1 MEKLTRY
8 RFEAVVQDTTEHR
21 SEYLTNEFINILESN
36 KPYQSKADYIGYSI
50 LSIDEKIS
58 LLDDE
63 IENLKT
69 YKQKLKRAKEIALEV
84 GAKVF
89 NSYGISKIEGAGIS
103 SITVTNKTETSKL
116 ELTIINEEALIQQG
130 FYKKVLDEN
139 KVLEAYLQEDYK
151 EFILQ
156 NAKVEKV
163 INIKPSKLRINKRKS
178 INNLDFTNDE
188 FNSDVAWGGNTRRGD

>member
-69 YKQKLKRAKEIALEV
+69 YKQKQKGTAIGRFLHTKTTSNVTHSAHGERSLCRSCRRACSPENRLPLRSPRNKFIGRYVKVIASHSGSMRLAQRE
-84 GAKVF
+84 
-89 NSYGISKIEGAGIS
+89 GIS
-103 SITVTNKTETSKL
+103 V
-116 ELTIINEEALIQQG
+116 
-130 FYKKVLDEN
+130 
-139 KVLEAYLQEDYK
+139 YL
-151 EFILQ
+151 
-156 NAKVEKV
+156 
-163 INIKPSKLRINKRKS
+163 KS
-178 INNLDFTNDE
+178 GR
-188 FNSDVAWGGNTRRGD
+188 VRP

>member
-1 MEKLTRY
+1 MNAYLARGITLCY
-8 RFEAVVQDTTEHR
+8 AHVVHR
-21 SEYLTNEFINILESN
+21 ES
-36 KPYQSKADYIGYSI
+36 
-50 LSIDEKIS
+50 
-58 LLDDE
+58 
-63 IENLKT
+63 
-69 YKQKLKRAKEIALEV
+69 
-84 GAKVF
+84 
-89 NSYGISKIEGAGIS
+89 
-103 SITVTNKTETSKL
+103 SKL

-178 INNLDFTNDE
+178 VNNLDFTSDE
-188 FNSDVAWGGNTRRGD
+188 FNSDVA